1 MKKVGMYGGD
11 FNPLH
16 IGHISNIISASAM
29 CEKLYIIICCNEKR
43 DTIKKELKYRWVLNS
58 TKHLN
63 NVKIALLEDNAV
75 TKDTYDD
82 SYWKKG
88 AKDIKSII
96 GEKIDIVFCG
106 SDYKGTNRFE
116 LLYPESEIFY
126 FERNNIKISSSDIRN
141 NPFKYW
147 DYIPN
152 IVKPI
157 YNKKILIIGGES
169 TGKSTLVEN
178 LALIYNTNFVSEV
191 GRDTCEY
198 AGGEDYMI
206 MDDLIENLLRQKIN
220 VDEAIKNSNKLL
232 FVDTDALTTLFYSN
246 FLLTKEIEINNCT
259 NLANAICNINKWDLV
274 LFLEPTVNFIQD
286 GTRNEKIAEN
296 RIKYSEQIKL
306 LFDNNNIKYE
316 IINDNNYIDR
326 LNKAKNIINEKF
338 FS

>member
-29 CEKLYIIICCNEKR
+29 CEKLYVIICCNEKR

-82 SYWKKG
+82 SYWEKG

-106 SDYKGTNRFE
+106 SDYKDTNRFE

-126 FERNNIKISSSDIRN
+126 FDRNNIKISSSDIRN

-220 VDEAIKNSNKLL
+220 VDDAIKNSNKLL

-246 FLLTKEIEINNCT
+246 FLLTKEIEINNCS